1 MLKALSE
8 ENQRMDRL
16 DKLVAA
22 FSDYSRK
29 DVRKLV
35 REKRVE
41 VNGICAQS
49 FDQKIS
55 DDDSVTLDGEPILRK
70 RRIVAILNKPMGF
83 VTSTEDPRD
92 RTVMELVP
100 KEWGKMGV
108 YPVGRLDK
116 DTEGLLLFT
125 NDGALAHSIISPK
138 SGIEKEYYVEHEG
151 RVKEED
157 IEAFSNG
164 VILDDEKLKPAKLIR
179 IEDRKSKVIITEG
192 KYHQVRRMMASRGL
206 DVTYLMRIREGGLLL
221 KNLEKGHWKELSPE
235 EERLFLTY

>member
-35 REKRVE
+35 MEKRVE

-70 RRIVAILNKPMGF
+70 RTFWQRFSLKTKQNG
-83 VTSTEDPRD
+83 
-92 RTVMELVP
+92 
-100 KEWGKMGV
+100 
-108 YPVGRLDK
+108 
-116 DTEGLLLFT
+116 
-125 NDGALAHSIISPK
+125 
-138 SGIEKEYYVEHEG
+138 EKCV
-151 RVKEED
+151 
-157 IEAFSNG
+157 
-164 VILDDEKLKPAKLIR
+164 
-179 IEDRKSKVIITEG
+179 
-192 KYHQVRRMMASRGL
+192 
-206 DVTYLMRIREGGLLL
+206 
-221 KNLEKGHWKELSPE
+221 
-235 EERLFLTY
+235 